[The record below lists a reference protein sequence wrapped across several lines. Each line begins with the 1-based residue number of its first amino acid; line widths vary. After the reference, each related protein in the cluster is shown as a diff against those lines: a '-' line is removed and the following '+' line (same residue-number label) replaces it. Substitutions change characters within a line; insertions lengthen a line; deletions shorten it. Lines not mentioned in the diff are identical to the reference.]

1 MRAVSPDLK
10 RNPRELHTT
19 NRPALGEQR
28 RHLGGEAADL
38 TAEDEWKH
46 LRLAVVGALVDE
58 EAGGSL
64 DLRTKLSPSRLMF
77 P

>member
-1 MRAVSPDLK
+1 
-10 RNPRELHTT
+10 
-19 NRPALGEQR
+19 
-28 RHLGGEAADL
+28 
-38 TAEDEWKH
+38 
-46 LRLAVVGALVDE
+46 LAVVGALVDE